1 MGLDPRMLFLFSE
14 WERDRPRGSGPDDM
28 STHDFYDN
36 LAPFYHLI
44 YADWEG
50 SLRRQASQLDGII
63 KGCFTKKISTV
74 LDASCGIG
82 TQAIGLAQLG
92 YQVTAS
98 DLSSHEIER
107 AREESRKRGV
117 LIEFSVADM
126 REAFAHHQRQ
136 FDLVLSCDNSIPH
149 LLNDGE
155 ILSAFKQFHLCLCA
169 GGGLLISVRDYDR
182 EDRNGTHIK
191 SYGVRQNNG
200 KRYFIFQVWDFHGD
214 NYDLS
219 MYLVEDARGA
229 VCTTRVMRT
238 KYYAVGTDRLIALM
252 REAGFND
259 VRRLDDRFFQP
270 VLVGMKV

>member
-1 MGLDPRMLFLFSE
+1 
-14 WERDRPRGSGPDDM
+14 M
-28 STHDFYDN
+28 SAHDFYDN

-63 KGCFTKKISTV
+63 NEYFKKKISAV
-74 LDASCGIG
+74 LDVSCGIG

-107 AREESRKRGV
+107 AKKESAKRGV
-117 LIEFSVADM
+117 AIEFSVADM
-126 REAFAHHQRQ
+126 REAFSYHQRQ

-149 LLNDGE
+149 LLSDGE
-155 ILSAFKQFHLCLCA
+155 ILSAFKQFYLCLRP

-182 EDRNGTHIK
+182 EDRNGTQIK
-191 SYGVRQNNG
+191 SYGVRQDNG

-214 NYDLS
+214 RYDLS
-219 MYLVEDARGA
+219 LYLVEDSGVECA
-229 VCTTRVMRT
+229 THVMRT
-238 KYYAVGTDRLIALM
+238 QYYAVGTGKFTQLM
-252 REAGFND
+252 REAGFSN
-259 VRRLDDRFFQP
+259 VQRIDDRFFQP
-270 VLVGMKV
+270 VVIGTKA